1 MKLLLEATLLLGD
14 ANYTTATFR
23 KLLELR
29 QTASGDEANR
39 IGRLVE
45 TFIAQSPPDVLR
57 QIMPLI

>member
-14 ANYTTATFR
+14 AKYTTATFQ
-23 KLLELR
+23 KLVELR

-57 QIMPLI
+57 QIMPLM